1 MYHLHY
7 DSSRKDISMYRMS
20 NVNDLQLILLK
31 WAGTLLC
38 LIGIALTS
46 FNIFPANIVFGLI
59 GSGLWTV
66 AGLLQKDAPLVLV
79 EAVATVL
86 YLFGIILYIINA
98 LTTWGII

>member
-1 MYHLHY
+1 ML
-7 DSSRKDISMYRMS
+7 
-20 NVNDLQLILLK
+20 LIK
-31 WAGTLLC
+31 WSGTLLC

-46 FNIFPANIVFGLI
+46 FNIYPANIVFGLI
-59 GSGLWTV
+59 GSGLWTI

-86 YLFGIILYIINA
+86 YLFGVILYIINA

>member
-1 MYHLHY
+1 MPNQHSVL
-7 DSSRKDISMYRMS
+7 
-20 NVNDLQLILLK
+20 LIK
-31 WAGTLLC
+31 WLGTTLC

-46 FNIFPANIVFGLI
+46 FNIFPANIIFGLI

-66 AGLLQKDAPLVLV
+66 AGILQNDAPLVLV

-98 LTTWGII
+98 LTTWGIL

>member
-1 MYHLHY
+1 ML
-7 DSSRKDISMYRMS
+7 
-20 NVNDLQLILLK
+20 LIK
-31 WAGTLLC
+31 WSGTVLC

-46 FNIFPANIVFGLI
+46 FNIYPANIVFGLI
-59 GSGLWTV
+59 GSGLWTI

-86 YLFGIILYIINA
+86 YLFGVILYIINA